1 MDTAQ
6 SGTSRAWVRLGG
18 RRRGCGWEGEGGAA
32 RGGRGAVCAIAGVS
46 WDPPPT
52 VHAHH
57 CTYHTHT
64 DSCPSL
70 CVCGNTYVADVLVTP
85 RNLQIFVG
93 RSVEGVVPRLARRLR
108 VEGGRR
114 YFPASS
120 VSKSREADS
129 VDP

>member
-1 MDTAQ
+1 MGAV
-6 SGTSRAWVRLGG
+6 GGEKGG
-18 RRRGCGWEGEGGAA
+18 RRGGVGGQSARLRGC
-32 RGGRGAVCAIAGVS
+32 RGTPHLQYTHIIVLI
-46 WDPPPT
+46 
-52 VHAHH
+52 
-57 CTYHTHT
+57 THT
-64 DSCPSL
+64 L
-70 CVCGNTYVADVLVTP
+70 THVLHCVCGNTYVADVLVTP